1 MLCSLGER
9 TVVILA
15 ASDEAAKA
23 VVLVAVFLKDSVG
36 RISAVL
42 LCQRTGG
49 VVGVVIR
56 YTIIIG
62 LLRRPVK

>member
-15 ASDEAAKA
+15 AADEAAEA
-23 VVLVAVFLKDSVG
+23 VVLVAVFLKDGVG

-49 VVGVVIR
+49 VVN
-56 YTIIIG
+56 TIYI
-62 LLRRPVK
+62 LVL